1 MRPTSRVLALPI
13 VVPDDCGIEELWN
26 EYQQVLLSQQ
36 SSKE

>member
-13 VVPDDCGIEELWN
+13 AVPDDCGIEPMWN
-26 EYQQVLLSQQ
+26 EYWQVLLSQQ